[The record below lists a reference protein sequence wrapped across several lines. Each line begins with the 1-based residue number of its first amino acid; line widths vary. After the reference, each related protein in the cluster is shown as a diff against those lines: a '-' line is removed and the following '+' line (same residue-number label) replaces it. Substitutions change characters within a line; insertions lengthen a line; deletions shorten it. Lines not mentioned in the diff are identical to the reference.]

1 MVAVTLGALL
11 LLAPPASAER
21 ALIAFLPTQPA
32 PKLPLLFDLAQRD
45 FTYGVM
51 SPSIGGYVE
60 RQMLLDMSAGARIAN
75 RAYGRELGR
84 LDLGYRRDGGRVE
97 GWFYNAER
105 ARAAPGEVVPG
116 LFAETLRERGR
127 SVAYAGVIGFEQTEA
142 IVAADRQGV
151 IERVSIGTAG
161 TFAARTAALLREH
174 DVVVG
179 RFPEG
184 DAGLEALDLLL
195 AARAPDDLFYAM
207 RAPPDI
213 GTHFQPLGIVG
224 PGFRDD
230 VVYSDT
236 TRRVG
241 VVAATDMAP
250 TVLTHFSLD
259 VPDAMEGQPVV
270 ARDGPSAEQLR
281 ERVAR
286 LDVVR
291 DRRGPALRAWAAAFL
306 ALLAGAWLVRRR
318 PGLRWAL
325 RTGFLAALWLPGL
338 ALLTSA
344 LAPSRAVEVAILA
357 LGSLALGALV
367 DRLVRWPLSPA
378 VPAAIVFAAHAF
390 DMARN
395 SLWIGASVA
404 GSNPKG
410 GARFYGIGNELEI
423 MLSMEV
429 LFGLAAVLTL
439 FPRRLAPPVFAA
451 GCLVGAAIM
460 GSGRLGA
467 DVGAVITLGAGAV
480 GAVLAS
486 LDPRPRLRTIVLA
499 LVLVPTAGILALIVL
514 DLVTGGEAHLIRTVV
529 QGDGPGSFLD
539 VVERR
544 TVISW
549 RGLRD
554 QTVLVICVLGLAGF
568 AWALWRRDRI
578 FAPLRDQPVFMAG
591 IWGGFAA
598 TVLGALGND
607 SGPVIFAGGFLTLL
621 LATGYVRGRPRTG
634 PAAPAAS
641 RPAAPATQ

>member
-1 MVAVTLGALL
+1 MRRVAIVVAVTLGALL
-11 LLAPPASAER
+11 LVAPTARAER
-21 ALIAFLPTQPA
+21 ALIAFVPTQPA

-45 FTYGVM
+45 FAYGVM
-51 SPSIGGYVE
+51 SPTIGAYTE
-60 RQMLLDMSAGARIAN
+60 RQMLLDMSAGTRIAN
-75 RAYGRELGR
+75 RAYDRELGR
-84 LDLGYRRDGGRVE
+84 LDLDYDGGGRMA
-97 GWFYNAER
+97 GWTYIDER
-105 ARAAPGEVVPG
+105 ARDAPGEVLPG
-116 LFAETLRERGR
+116 LLAQTLRDDGKR
-127 SVAYAGVIGFEQTEA
+127 VAYAGVIGHEQTEA
-142 IVAADRQGV
+142 IVAADREGG

-161 TFAARTAALLREH
+161 TFAERTEALLRDY
-174 DVVVG
+174 DVVVA
-179 RFPEG
+179 RFPEDG
-184 DAGLEALDLLL
+184 AGLEALDRLL
-195 AARAPDDLFYAM
+195 AERPTDELVYAL
-207 RAPPDI
+207 RAPPDS
-213 GTHFQPLGIVG
+213 GTNFQPMGVLG

-230 VVYSDT
+230 VVFSET

-250 TVLTHFSLD
+250 TVLRHFGIAE
-259 VPDAMEGQPVV
+259 PDAMEGRPVE
-270 ARDGPSAEQLR
+270 ARDGPDAEQLR

-306 ALLAGAWLVRRR
+306 GLLAGAWIVRRR
-318 PGLRWAL
+318 PGLHWAL
-325 RTGFLAALWLPGL
+325 RVGFLAALWLPGL

-357 LGSLALGALV
+357 AGSLALGALV

-378 VPAAIVFAAHAF
+378 VPAAIVFAAHVF

-423 MLSMEV
+423 LLSMEV
-429 LFGLAAVLTL
+429 LFGLAAILTL
-439 FPRRLAPPVFAA
+439 FPRRLAPPVFAV

-486 LDPRPRLRTIVLA
+486 LVSRPRLRTVVLA
-499 LVLVPTAGILALIVL
+499 FVLVPVAGILALVGL

-554 QTVLVICVLGLAGF
+554 RTVLLICVLALAGF

-578 FAPLRDQPVFMAG
+578 YAPLRDHPVFMAG

-621 LATGYVRGRPRTG
+621 LATGYVRGRPSRT
-634 PAAPAAS
+634 PAAAAPA
-641 RPAAPATQ
+641 Q

>member
-1 MVAVTLGALL
+1 MRRVATVVAVTLGALL
-11 LLAPPASAER
+11 LLAPVASAQR
-21 ALIAFLPTQPA
+21 TLVAFLPTQPA
-32 PKLPLLFDLAQRD
+32 PELPLLFDLAQRD
-45 FTYGVM
+45 FSYGVM
-51 SPSIGGYVE
+51 SPSIGGYTRV
-60 RQMLLDMSAGARIAN
+60 QMLLDMSAGTRIAN
-75 RAYGRELGR
+75 RAYDRELGR
-84 LDLGYRRDGGRVE
+84 LELDYDGRGGRMA
-97 GWFYNAER
+97 GWAYDAER

-116 LFAETLRERGR
+116 LFAQTLRDGGNR
-127 SVAYAGVIGFEQTEA
+127 VAYAGVSGYQQAEG
-142 IVAADRQGV
+142 IVAADRRGD

-161 TFAARTAALLREH
+161 TFAARTAELLDEF
-174 DVVVG
+174 DVVVA
-179 RFPEG
+179 RFPE
-184 DAGLEALDLLL
+184 DEAGLEALDRLL
-195 AARAPDDLFYAM
+195 AQRGPDDLVYAL
-207 RAPPDI
+207 RAPPDS
-213 GTHFQPLGIVG
+213 GTNFQPMGVIG

-230 VVYSDT
+230 VVYSET

-250 TVLTHFSLD
+250 TVLRHFGID
-259 VPDAMEGQPVV
+259 EPDEMEGRPVE
-270 ARDGPSAEQLR
+270 ARDGPDAEQLR

-291 DRRGPALRAWAAAFL
+291 DRRGPALRAWAAAFV
-306 ALLAGAWLVRRR
+306 ALLALAWIVRRR
-318 PGLRWAL
+318 AGLHWAL
-325 RTGFLAALWLPGL
+325 RVGFLAALWLPGL

-357 LGSLALGALV
+357 AGSLGLGALV
-367 DRLVRWPLSPA
+367 DRFVRWPLSPA
-378 VPAAIVFAAHAF
+378 VPAAIVFGAHAF

-423 MLSMEV
+423 LLSMEV

-439 FPRRLAPPVFAA
+439 FPRRLAPPVFAV
-451 GCLVGAAIM
+451 GCLAGAAIM

-499 LVLVPTAGILALIVL
+499 FVLVPVAGILALVGL
-514 DLVTGGEAHLIRTVV
+514 DLVTGGDAHLIRTVV
-529 QGDGPGSFLD
+529 QGDGPGSFVD

-554 QTVLVICVLGLAGF
+554 QTVLLICVLALAGF
-568 AWALWRRDRI
+568 AWALWRRERI
-578 FAPLRDQPVFMAG
+578 YAPLRDHPIFMAG

-598 TVLGALGND
+598 TILGALGND

-621 LATGYVRGRPRTG
+621 LATGYVRGRPDRRAGQT
-634 PAAPAAS
+634 
-641 RPAAPATQ
+641 ATA